1 LVGKA
6 AVVTAASQGIDKGIA
21 EELAKEGTNVAICVR
36 GRENLEKA
44 AEEIRAHGAEVLT
57 VAADVT
63 NVEDVRK
70 VLDETAR
77 EFGRLDILGEITL
90 TVTQP

>member
-1 LVGKA
+1 M
-6 AVVTAASQGIDKGIA
+6 
-21 EELAKEGTNVAICVR
+21 ICVR

-63 NVEDVRK
+63 NLEDVWK